1 MTIPS
6 ERSMGLPPASPPA
19 NEGHTVAAWVTV
31 AVIIIGAAISCL
43 AVIGSSV
50 VGFWVGIGVIVLGLV
65 VGRVLKMLGLGQP
78 APHA

>member
-19 NEGHTVAAWVTV
+19 NEGHTVAAWITV
-31 AVIIIGAAISCL
+31 AIILIGAAIACFG
-43 AVIGSSV
+43 VIGASA
-50 VGFWVGIGVIVLGLV
+50 VGFWVGIGVAVLGLV

-78 APHA
+78 APRA

>member
-6 ERSMGLPPASPPA
+6 ERSTGLPPASPPA

-31 AVIIIGAAISCL
+31 VIILIGAAI
-43 AVIGSSV
+43 AAFGVIGSSA
-50 VGFWVGIGVIVLGLV
+50 VGFWVGIGVAVLGLV

-78 APHA
+78 SSRP

>member
-6 ERSMGLPPASPPA
+6 ERSMGLPPAAPPS

-31 AVIIIGAAISCL
+31 VVILIGAAISCL
-43 AVIGSSV
+43 AVIGSST
-50 VGFWVGIGVIVLGLV
+50 VGFWVGIGVIALGLV

-78 APHA
+78 ARHA